1 MIFLW
6 SLPSQTNISY
16 DNQCHGTNWHV
27 NLNISKCEQIT
38 LNILWNWEMFEC
50 SLLKH
55 LSDFMIHRSKQD
67 FIIVLIIILRVV
79 GAVGVIKIG
88 KGSFPLHIMADLKN
102 YQKVCFKIR
111 LSTYAKLGKN
121 RGILKPSWAFIK
133 TKINYSIYQ

>member
-1 MIFLW
+1 
-6 SLPSQTNISY
+6 
-16 DNQCHGTNWHV
+16 
-27 NLNISKCEQIT
+27 
-38 LNILWNWEMFEC
+38 MFEC

-111 LSTYAKLGKN
+111 LSTSAKLGDGLNKSPTIMFGEARQLGKN
-121 RGILKPSWAFIK
+121 RGILKPSWAFSK
-133 TKINYSIYQ
+133 TKIIYSIYQ